1 MRSITSFVLI
11 GTTLRTSHARE
22 TRCIKR
28 ETKMIKQAIKTVEKT
43 GTKISKEKL
52 LEAVKRTAEKEFMF
66 AKDAASGYSVVLVK
80 LG

>member
-1 MRSITSFVLI
+1 MDVFT
-11 GTTLRTSHARE
+11 A
-22 TRCIKR
+22 
-28 ETKMIKQAIKTVEKT
+28 EKT

-52 LEAVKRTAEKEFMF
+52 LDAIKRALDKEFMF

>member
-1 MRSITSFVLI
+1 
-11 GTTLRTSHARE
+11 
-22 TRCIKR
+22 
-28 ETKMIKQAIKTVEKT
+28 MIKQAIKTVEKT